1 MEVKDSRSLRPAGV
15 ARAVALLPVQNA
27 RMQHF
32 VPVPPD
38 LSPWLEAAVVVGNP
52 AALAQTR
59 FPAMV
64 SSMLV
69 VRLTGQVS
77 CRGAQ
82 VPPAAWISASTRAT
96 VYEHGG
102 AVHAVGLVLRPEA
115 AAALLAGTRGLVNT
129 LRPLAELAGPLWV
142 AAEHAMRAAADDG
155 ARLEALY
162 QFVRQMAAPPSP
174 CEARR
179 QQALALLQAAGT
191 GERMGLSAR
200 QFERRFAA
208 HWGMPPKQ
216 FQVVARLNSALWHAL
231 ATPAGPVVELATGHG
246 YYDQSHM
253 ARDVRRL
260 AGDPLQ
266 ALVQGSR
273 APLSAHWPLQIG
285 ARSPRPPPCAGA
297 APGTAA

>member
-1 MEVKDSRSLRPAGV
+1 M
-15 ARAVALLPVQNA
+15 QNA

-32 VPVPPD
+32 VPFPQD
-38 LSPWLEAAVVVGNP
+38 LSPWLEAAVVVRSP
-52 AALAQTR
+52 EALAQSR

-69 VRLTGQVS
+69 VRLEGQVS
-77 CRGAQ
+77 CRGTQ
-82 VPPAAWISASTRAT
+82 VPPSAWISASTCAT

-102 AVHAVGLVLRPEA
+102 PVQAVGLVLRPEA
-115 AAALLAGTRGLVNT
+115 AAALLPGTQGLVNT
-129 LRPLAELAGPLWV
+129 MRPLAGLAGAPWA
-142 AAEHAMRAAADDG
+142 AAERAVRAAVDDG

-162 QFVRQMAAPPSP
+162 RFIRQMAAPPAP

-179 QQALALLQAAGT
+179 QQALALLQAAGSAHENT
-191 GERMGLSAR
+191 GQRMGLSAR

-216 FQVVARLNSALWHAL
+216 FQVIARLNSTLWQAL
-231 ATPAGPVVELATGHG
+231 AMPAGPAVELAADHG

-260 AGDPLQ
+260 AGRPLQ
-266 ALVQGSR
+266 ALVQDSR

-285 ARSPRPPPCAGA
+285 AQTRRPHPCASA